1 MCIRKI
7 SFIAA
12 ALVLP
17 WTLQGQGL
25 ILPETLVKAGSRTV
39 VQEVLANNISRA
51 VTLSA
56 PRVPAMVA
64 LPVQQVAPV
73 PLNLDEVHR
82 QLATNEFTPL
92 FLSSFLRYTRQPQY
106 SFLLHKHLLGLSLR
120 GAYPSLAD
128 QPVLQTQLRRDMQIQ
143 LDNLRKHRIPADL
156 QQNIAQ
162 RSVAGDLV
170 RLASSISGI
179 GLYGGAEDV
188 ATLRKV
194 YLDWGKTPFEP
205 LFLMWVSRS
214 LITLG
219 AKEDAHALMSGAPA
233 SLQKEHLEKYFTS
246 GAPTEGEKTLRADAQ
261 MEGITPLIN
270 EINPNATFAFDS
282 SALSTAYF
290 VEWKKMISNIAAA
303 ADAEPALVPV
313 KTGGVKPPELSRQMR
328 IYQRLNRRYGRAY
341 PSGLED
347 EERIIQ
353 DWLEYYKNGYF
364 KPRNQ
369 IEVIEGMSAAKAN
382 NIMEYLYYMTM
393 PDAEDLILKPL
404 RETGRLP
411 EFMYSA
417 QLIAGT
423 HRLPFGYYKNK
434 FNENIARFVELAEE
448 DGTIYTHNV
457 ELKDLIT
464 SMKDY
469 TFKQG
474 FMYRN
479 SSELTQGLRK
489 NWEELVRQI
498 EELGVRAD
506 RRLVNKLWKKPVR
519 LSDGTMVSLRDYF
532 TQTRHSFASDRDVAP
547 SFYLNSPKWVAW
559 ENERRDLRAKEKL
572 LAVSPEDENLINRMQ
587 RKWVLKNPDDYLTLE
602 QFADVM
608 RASYMKSYGRTRR
621 VQIFEQSSDLSPS
634 VMGIRDEVPSSTT
647 IKVNNFDKLGGVCQM
662 SFTDGGYMGPVRAGY
677 DGTSTVARFDPQVFD
692 NVEVV
697 VFDVKTLEPQVVT
710 LDKVS
715 YLKDLK
721 SPDINK
727 VRASTMVSDGL
738 DLSRDLLTVEKEEQS
753 LLNIPHLRATIY
765 PRSRLSYADKIPYMY
780 GGGLAGYL
788 ALFTPDFYPIKKV
801 RMLREIDGKK
811 QWVTQ
816 YYVRKEVASLA
827 GMIHR
832 ERLTFAPQV
841 QDRVVKEK

>member
-1 MCIRKI
+1 MCMKRI
-7 SFIAA
+7 SLVAA
-12 ALVLP
+12 VLSLP
-17 WTLQGQGL
+17 LLLQGQGS
-25 ILPETLVKAGSRTV
+25 ILPEALIKTGARSVA
-39 VQEVLANNISRA
+39 QDVLANNIRRA
-51 VTLSA
+51 ITLNTATS
-56 PRVPAMVA
+56 PTTFVLPA
-64 LPVQQVAPV
+64 QQWASV
-73 PLNLDEVHR
+73 PLRLDEVHQ
-82 QLATNEFTPL
+82 QLATSNFTPL
-92 FLSSFLRYTRQPQY
+92 FMSSFLRYTRQPEYQ
-106 SFLLHKHLLGLSLR
+106 FLLHRHLLGLSLQ
-120 GAYPSLAD
+120 GAYPALAD
-128 QPVLQTQLRRDMQIQ
+128 QPILQTQLRRDMQMQ
-143 LDNLRKHRIPADL
+143 LDNLRKHRLPADL
-156 QQNIAQ
+156 QQNIEKRA
-162 RSVAGDLV
+162 VAGDLV

-179 GLYGGAEDV
+179 GLYGGSEDV
-188 ATLRKV
+188 ATLRRV
-194 YLDWGKTPFEP
+194 YLEWAKTPFEP
-205 LFLMWVSRS
+205 LILMWVSRS

-219 AKEDAHALMSGAPA
+219 AEVDARALIDAAPA
-233 SLQKEHLEKYFTS
+233 SAQKEHLLSYFSS
-246 GAPTEGEKTLRADAQ
+246 GADATQERALRPDMQLKEIA
-261 MEGITPLIN
+261 PLIN
-270 EINPNATFAFDS
+270 EINPNAVFAFDS
-282 SALSTAYF
+282 TPLSTAFF
-290 VEWKKMISNIAAA
+290 VEWKKMLSNIASSTEE
-303 ADAEPALVPV
+303 EPVAGPV
-313 KTGGVKPPELSRQMR
+313 SITGAKTPELSRQMR
-328 IYQRLNRRYGRAY
+328 MYQRLNRRYGRAY
-341 PSGLED
+341 PSGLQD

-382 NIMEYLYYMTM
+382 NVMEYLYYMTM

-411 EFMYSA
+411 DFMYDA
-417 QLIAGT
+417 QLIPGT

-469 TFKQG
+469 TFQQG

-479 SSELTQGLRK
+479 SPELTQGLRK
-489 NWEELVRQI
+489 NWEALVHQI
-498 EELGVRAD
+498 ETLGVRAD

-519 LSDGTMVSLRDYF
+519 LNDGTMVSLRDYF

-559 ENERRDLRAKEKL
+559 ENERRNLRAKEKSL
-572 LAVSPEDENLINRMQ
+572 DALPEEDNVINRIQ
-587 RKWVLKNPDDYLTLE
+587 RWRVLRNPDDYLTLE
-602 QFADVM
+602 QFGDVM
-608 RASYMKSYGRTRR
+608 RTSYMKSYGRARR
-621 VQIFEQSSDLSPS
+621 ARIFEQSSDLSPA
-634 VMGIRDEVPSSTT
+634 VMGIRDEIPSSTT

-662 SFTDGGYMGPVRAGY
+662 SFGDGGYMGPVRPGY
-677 DGTSTVARFDPQVFD
+677 DGTSTVDRFEPQVFN
-692 NVEVV
+692 NVEVI
-697 VFDVKTLEPQVVT
+697 VFDVATLEPEVVT

-721 SPDINK
+721 SADINK

-738 DLSRDLLTVEKEEQS
+738 DLSRDLLTVEQEETS
-753 LLNIPHLRATIY
+753 LLKVPHLRATIY
-765 PRSRLSYADKIPYMY
+765 PRQRLSYADKIPYMY

-801 RMLREIDGKK
+801 KMLREVDGKK

-832 ERLTFAPQV
+832 ERLTFVPQIH
-841 QDRVVKEK
+841 DRIVKEK